1 MAWLWIPQ
9 FGLEVPPKIP
19 NRNSANIQM
28 DYHILSELKSL
39 EGARCEI
46 KMISVWRILIVV
58 IHVFQHGCFCWAKLI
73 SLVFQLVAKSP
84 NTRHKKDLIRFK
96 LWQRNFTRYI
106 NLIMS
111 GKTFLHLKSRPV
123 KIPLHFGRKGKGH
136 GLSAGFQGQRSRF
149 IWGLVLVWRS
159 CWAAFRWTMV
169 MRCQNISNLVLLN
182 SCSRWA
188 NEEIWFPIYLI
199 Q

>member
-9 FGLEVPPKIP
+9 FGLEVPPKFP

-73 SLVFQLVAKSP
+73 NLVFQLVAKSP
-84 NTRHKKDLIRFK
+84 NTRHKRIWSDSSFDNEIHQIYQSNHVWEDVSSPQVSSCKDSASF
-96 LWQRNFTRYI
+96 WAEGQRAWPQRRLPRT
-106 NLIMS
+106 
-111 GKTFLHLKSRPV
+111 KV
-123 KIPLHFGRKGKGH
+123 KIHMGIGI
-136 GLSAGFQGQRSRF
+136 GLEK
-149 IWGLVLVWRS
+149 
-159 CWAAFRWTMV
+159 
-169 MRCQNISNLVLLN
+169 LLG
-182 SCSRWA
+182 C
-188 NEEIWFPIYLI
+188 I
-199 Q
+199 

>member
-58 IHVFQHGCFCWAKLI
+58 IHVFQHGCFLLSQTDQFGFPAGC
-73 SLVFQLVAKSP
+73 
-84 NTRHKKDLIRFK
+84 
-96 LWQRNFTRYI
+96 
-106 NLIMS
+106 
-111 GKTFLHLKSRPV
+111 
-123 KIPLHFGRKGKGH
+123 KIAQH
-136 GLSAGFQGQRSRF
+136 
-149 IWGLVLVWRS
+149 
-159 CWAAFRWTMV
+159 
-169 MRCQNISNLVLLN
+169 
-182 SCSRWA
+182 
-188 NEEIWFPIYLI
+188 
-199 Q
+199 